1 MSGQHFR
8 RNVVEV
14 RKQNV
19 FFFLVVSVLFGS
31 GGGSRLSQLLVGLA
45 GDDLRGESEVEVGNV
60 LFRRDR
66 GDEGR
71 LDFLAVD
78 VAPVD
83 TLEEGVR
90 LDLDRTFVRAETAS
104 DGTSQQ
110 LLDQV
115 LK

>member
-14 RKQNV
+14 RKQN
-19 FFFLVVSVLFGS
+19 FFFLVVAVLFGS
-31 GGGSRLSQLLVGLA
+31 GGGSRLCQLLVGLA
-45 GDDLRGESEVEVGNV
+45 GDDLRGESEVEVRNV

-78 VAPVD
+78 VAPVHA
-83 TLEEGVR
+83 LEEGVR
-90 LDLDRTFVRAETAS
+90 LDLDGTLVRAKTAS